1 MSERKVLRAQSSLMS
16 QIEAISEAVQ
26 LGEPHLDPETVDF
39 AATVISRAQ
48 TRRQLSADHVVIGL
62 FGATGSGKSS
72 LFNEMAGA
80 QLARTGVIRP
90 TTTKTIA
97 AIWNPD
103 GSGELLD
110 WLEVDERHV
119 VDSMLGTGRAS
130 RGTGTSGGL
139 ILLDLPDMDSTALGH
154 HEIVDRLSGQVDVMV
169 WVLDPQK
176 YADASIHRGY
186 LDGLSSLEGNLLVVL
201 NQIDLVA
208 PSDRA
213 EIQNSLTGLLA
224 KDGLRGLEILPVSSK
239 TGEGI
244 DALRA
249 RIAKLAE
256 NKALSIRRLKADV
269 DQVVHRLVA
278 ELGVEQVN
286 APGKLDQAELEQGIA
301 AAHGV
306 NVIADAAAKSYLL
319 RASSHTGWPLTSWL
333 VRFKNDPLKRMN
345 LGRNHERPELA
356 LTSRP
361 PLSAAQSAGIR
372 HSVNTYL
379 SRASDGLPAGW
390 TDNLRASAADR
401 LGTMDQEIDLA
412 IASTDLAVDKKSW
425 WWPLT
430 RVLQWASIVV
440 ALGGALWLGALAVAG
455 YLQFAVLEPPK
466 VEGLPIPTLMLLL
479 GLLLGIVL
487 GIAGSFVNRMV
498 AKMKR
503 KRVHRNLERS
513 VAGVVRQNIV
523 NPVAAHLD
531 QFNSY
536 ADLINQAAKKA
547 D

>member
-1 MSERKVLRAQSSLMS
+1 MSERKVLRAQASLS
-16 QIEAISEAVQ
+16 GQIDSISEAMK
-26 LGEPHLDPETVDF
+26 LGESYLDPQTVDF
-39 AATVISRAQ
+39 AALVISRAEA
-48 TRRQLSADHVVIGL
+48 RRQLSSDHVVIGL

-72 LFNEMAGA
+72 LFNELAGA

-97 AIWNPD
+97 AIWNPE

-110 WLEVDERHV
+110 WLEVDDRHV
-119 VDSMLGTGRAS
+119 VDSMFGATTAP
-130 RGTGTSGGL
+130 RGTTPSGGL
-139 ILLDLPDMDSTALGH
+139 ILLDLPDMDSTALEH
-154 HEIVDRLSGQVDVMV
+154 HEIVERLSGQVDVMV

-176 YADASIHRGY
+176 YADASIHQGY
-186 LDGLSSLEGNLLVVL
+186 LDGLGSHEGNLLVVL
-201 NQIDLVA
+201 NQIDLIA
-208 PSDRA
+208 ASDRA
-213 EIQNSLTGLLA
+213 AIQKSLTGLLA
-224 KDGLRGLEILPVSSK
+224 QDGFRGLEILPASSR

-244 DALRA
+244 DALRT

-269 DQVVHRLVA
+269 DQVIHRLVA

-286 APGKLDQAELEQGIA
+286 LPGKLDQAELEQRIA

-306 NVIADAAAKSYLL
+306 DLIADAAERSYLL
-319 RASSHTGWPLTSWL
+319 RASSHTGWPLTSW
-333 VRFKNDPLKRMN
+333 VIRFKNDPLKRMN
-345 LGRNHERPELA
+345 LGRNHEHPELA

-361 PLSAAQSAGIR
+361 PLSVAQSATIKQ
-372 HSVNTYL
+372 SVNTYL
-379 SRASDGLPAGW
+379 SKATDGMPVGW
-390 TDNLRASAADR
+390 SEELRASTTDH
-401 LGTMDQEIDLA
+401 LDELDQDIDVAIATTDLA
-412 IASTDLAVDKKSW
+412 IDKKSW

-430 RVLQWASIVV
+430 KVLQWASIVV

-455 YLQFAVLEPPK
+455 YLQFAVPEPPK
-466 VEGLPIPTLMLLL
+466 VEGFPIPTLMLLV

-513 VAGVVRQNIV
+513 VAGVVRQHIV
-523 NPVAAHLD
+523 DPVAAHLD

>member
-1 MSERKVLRAQSSLMS
+1 
-16 QIEAISEAVQ
+16 
-26 LGEPHLDPETVDF
+26 
-39 AATVISRAQ
+39 
-48 TRRQLSADHVVIGL
+48 
-62 FGATGSGKSS
+62 
-72 LFNEMAGA
+72 
-80 QLARTGVIRP
+80 
-90 TTTKTIA
+90 
-97 AIWNPD
+97 
-103 GSGELLD
+103 
-110 WLEVDERHV
+110 
-119 VDSMLGTGRAS
+119 
-130 RGTGTSGGL
+130 
-139 ILLDLPDMDSTALGH
+139 
-154 HEIVDRLSGQVDVMV
+154 
-169 WVLDPQK
+169 
-176 YADASIHRGY
+176 
-186 LDGLSSLEGNLLVVL
+186 
-201 NQIDLVA
+201 
-208 PSDRA
+208 
-213 EIQNSLTGLLA
+213 
-224 KDGLRGLEILPVSSK
+224 
-239 TGEGI
+239 
-244 DALRA
+244 

-333 VRFKNDPLKRMN
+333 IRFKNDPLKRMN

-430 RVLQWASIVV
+430 RVLQWVSIVV

-455 YLQFAVLEPPK
+455 YLQFAVPEPPK
-466 VEGLPIPTLMLLL
+466 VEGFPIPTLMLLL

-523 NPVAAHLD
+523 DPVAAHLD